1 LKELISK
8 IILGLLSVIILF
20 QAHQIYADEELPI
33 ITINFT
39 YGNIIDLDESPQ
51 MIRAEVLIHNY
62 NPQDGYHFMEVTR
75 VSDGEIVKDS
85 EILPKAIGGVEDN
98 LFQVHILHYIE
109 PGVDV
114 TNMIGDYV
122 LRIYSEYGISESIET
137 FSIIKSSMPVI
148 VTQNEVEESETPEEL
163 LSSDESETTEESLI
177 SDESET
183 LEEYYD
189 NLEEQLENFCNLTD
203 EEQFDFFSENP
214 DVIDFDEEL
223 VTVCEIEDEAEREDT
238 LDDSID
244 VLISELRD
252 GVEDGVESPKIPS
265 WVHDIFVWY
274 AEKSIS
280 ENELLAS
287 LEYLISEGIINVD
300 FN

>member
-1 LKELISK
+1 M
-8 IILGLLSVIILF
+8 LSVIILF

-39 YGNIIDLDESPQ
+39 SGNIIDLDENQ
-51 MIRAEVLIHNY
+51 QTIRAEVLIQNY
-62 NPQDGYHFMEVTR
+62 NPQNGYHFMEVTR
-75 VSDGEIVKDS
+75 VSDGEIVKKS
-85 EILPKAIGGVEDN
+85 EITPKAISGLEDN

-109 PGVDV
+109 PGVNV

-137 FSIIKSSMPVI
+137 FSIIKSSMPII

-163 LSSDESETTEESLI
+163 LSSEESETTEESLI

-223 VTVCEIEDEAEREDT
+223 VTVCEIKDEAEREDT

-252 GVEDGVESPKIPS
+252 DVEDGVESPKIPS

-287 LEYLISEGIINVD
+287 LEYLISEGILNVD